1 MNVQDDTDAK
11 VKKMAEDVAQVKMA
25 NMVESTASRA
35 ECISALKDTSVA
47 IEDFKR
53 DIDSHASLGLTP
65 LEETYFTHLDSQLR
79 KTVGKFLMQT
89 DSEFEEVASQLR
101 PTTSPADISAA
112 ADPPADPEDD
122 PKDGRVSLIDG
133 VRPPTAITLRD
144 QIHFERHGVRPE
156 RRRRSGRVARSPT
169 GPEPSKGFS

>member
-1 MNVQDDTDAK
+1 MDETSRNTSYLVVFFFWLPVQYENGLFNVLERGHGADESSLAPTNK
-11 VKKMAEDVAQVKMA
+11 LVAATQA
-25 NMVESTASRA
+25 
-35 ECISALKDTSVA
+35 
-47 IEDFKR
+47 
-53 DIDSHASLGLTP
+53 HAT
-65 LEETYFTHLDSQLR
+65 
-79 KTVGKFLMQT
+79 QT